1 MSKIKKHFLTGL
13 VLLIPLWV
21 TVYIIWLFIKWIS
34 NLAKPFILTFLYI
47 LEIQETPFL
56 IRILS
61 FFASVLLIYLFGLIT
76 NSIVGKKLFLRIENF
91 LIQFPII
98 REIYSSTKKLINFF
112 IEYKY
117 YKSNKVVLVEY
128 PRKGMYCLGIL
139 TLEFKDKNKLG
150 IFIPS
155 TPNPTTGYFV
165 FLSKE
170 EVQFTDLSVEDAVQI
185 IVSGGIVSS
194 KEIEK
199 YL

>member
-117 YKSNKVVLVEY
+117 HKSNKVVLVEY

-185 IVSGGIVSS
+185 IVSGGIIST

>member
-128 PRKGMYCLGIL
+128 PRRGMYCLGIL

>member
-1 MSKIKKHFLTGL
+1 
-13 VLLIPLWV
+13 
-21 TVYIIWLFIKWIS
+21 
-34 NLAKPFILTFLYI
+34 
-47 LEIQETPFL
+47 
-56 IRILS
+56 
-61 FFASVLLIYLFGLIT
+61 LFGLIT
-76 NSIVGKKLFLRIENF
+76 NSIVGKKLFLKVENF

>member
-1 MSKIKKHFLTGL
+1 MSKIKKHFFTGL

-128 PRKGMYCLGIL
+128 PRRGMYCLGIL

-165 FLSKE
+165 FLPKE
-170 EVQFTDLSVEDAVQI
+170 EVQFTDLSVEDAIQI
-185 IVSGGIVSS
+185 IVSGGIVSP